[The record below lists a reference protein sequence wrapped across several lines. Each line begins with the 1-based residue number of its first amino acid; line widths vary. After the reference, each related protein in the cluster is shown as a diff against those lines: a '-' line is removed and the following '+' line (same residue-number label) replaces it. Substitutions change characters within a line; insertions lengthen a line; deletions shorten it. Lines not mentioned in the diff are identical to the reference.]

1 MSYAGTQDWYVIV
14 CCVDNEERAIANTI
28 AQTHDLQASGIDK
41 VLRDTLFAVVGAV
54 SLQKGGDVANQVVR
68 TRILRPLGVV

>member
-1 MSYAGTQDWYVIV
+1 
-14 CCVDNEERAIANTI
+14 
-28 AQTHDLQASGIDK
+28 LQASGIDK

>member
-1 MSYAGTQDWYVIV
+1 LAD
-14 CCVDNEERAIANTI
+14 TI

-41 VLRDTLFAVVGAV
+41 VMRDTLFAVVGAV